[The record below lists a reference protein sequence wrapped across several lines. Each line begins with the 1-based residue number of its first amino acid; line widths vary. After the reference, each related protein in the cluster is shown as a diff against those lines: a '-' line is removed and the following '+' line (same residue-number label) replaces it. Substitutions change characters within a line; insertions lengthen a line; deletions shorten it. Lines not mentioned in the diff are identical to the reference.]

1 MISSCK
7 IIISDSVSQIRSIND
22 CLDDGEF
29 VAARKLLKRHEKCVE
44 GTTKKIKE
52 SVVKM
57 SDQMKAQRL
66 TIASLKH
73 EMFVNSHRHVDV
85 DMVCDDDLAAAAQ
98 AAEESIELERQQHA
112 EKQQKEN
119 EQAEKQQKEETK
131 KQQKENEQAEKQQ
144 KEEAEKQQ
152 HAEKQQQQVEKQQK
166 ENEQKKELEEKQ
178 KKKKSVQ

>member
-1 MISSCK
+1 M
-7 IIISDSVSQIRSIND
+7 SQIRSIND

-52 SVVKM
+52 SIVKM
-57 SDQMKAQRL
+57 SDQMKSQRL
-66 TIASLKH
+66 TIASLRH

-98 AAEESIELERQQHA
+98 AAEESFELERQQHA
-112 EKQQKEN
+112 E
-119 EQAEKQQKEETK
+119 

-166 ENEQKKELEEKQ
+166 ENE
-178 KKKKSVQ
+178 

>member
-1 MISSCK
+1 MESVVDK
-7 IIISDSVSQIRSIND
+7 LLQDISDSVSQIRSIND

-57 SDQMKAQRL
+57 SDQMKSQRL

-166 ENEQKKELEEKQ
+166 ENE
-178 KKKKSVQ
+178 